1 MSSKVYSAKRDT
13 VKITYEFADGS
24 QNQLIVCSISTK
36 EGKELSAIVKN
47 EDATMADFFEK
58 LVPLHLQKNDSK
70 IVKKVMNEQLNEGDI
85 IKFGKS
91 LSEAIEDAKKEK
103 GND

>member
-1 MSSKVYSAKRDT
+1 MSKVYSAKRDT
-13 VKITYEFADGS
+13 VEITYEFADGL

-36 EGKELSAIVKN
+36 EGKELSEIVKN

-58 LVPLHLQKNDSK
+58 LVPLHLQKNDSS
-70 IVKKVMNEQLNEGDI
+70 IVEKVMSEQLNEGNI
-85 IKFGKS
+85 IDFGKS
-91 LSEAIEDAKKEK
+91 LSKAIEEAKQEK